1 MKEVELDAG
10 YFVPEELPVVGFGDV
25 LSMSFIAEE
34 SVEAMDVIRIRPILF
49 LFFLGGLPNVED
61 CAEGIGFPDLQG
73 EPLVPL
79 FDCDGPVD
87 LACVI

>member
-10 YFVPEELPVVGFGDV
+10 YFVPEELPVVGLGDV

-34 SVEAMDVIRIRPILF
+34 SVEAVDGPSIRPVL
-49 LFFLGGLPNVED
+49 LFFFLSGLPNVDD
-61 CAEGIGFPDLQG
+61 CAESIGFPDLQG